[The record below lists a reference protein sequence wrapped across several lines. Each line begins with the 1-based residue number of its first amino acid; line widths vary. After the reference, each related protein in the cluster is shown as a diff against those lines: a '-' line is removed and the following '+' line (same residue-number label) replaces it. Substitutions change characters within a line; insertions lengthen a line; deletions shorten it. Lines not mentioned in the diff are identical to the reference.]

1 MEEFIE
7 TWGTK
12 VLKAKPPFS
21 ALANVENLVKGSNAK
36 KNIQNKQRQ
45 GHFINNPKKVF
56 GTKSWVVTNL
66 PPYLKSRPEISVAR

>member
-36 KNIQNKQRQ
+36 KNIQINK
-45 GHFINNPKKVF
+45 GKAI
-56 GTKSWVVTNL
+56 L
-66 PPYLKSRPEISVAR
+66 

>member
-36 KNIQNKQRQ
+36 RISKINK
-45 GHFINNPKKVF
+45 GKAI
-56 GTKSWVVTNL
+56 L
-66 PPYLKSRPEISVAR
+66 